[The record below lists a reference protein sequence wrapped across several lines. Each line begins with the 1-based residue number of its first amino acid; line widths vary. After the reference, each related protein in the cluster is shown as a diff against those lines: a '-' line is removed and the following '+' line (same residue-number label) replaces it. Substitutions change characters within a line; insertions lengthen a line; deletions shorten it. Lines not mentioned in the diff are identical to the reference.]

1 MLDVVGVVAGA
12 AVAAVAAVAVVAVA
26 VAAGVA
32 CAENS
37 PKECDGFSRTR
48 RISTHCEKVDVR

>member
-1 MLDVVGVVAGA
+1 MLDVVAVVGVV
-12 AVAAVAAVAVVAVA
+12 
-26 VAAGVA
+26 AGVA

-48 RISTHCEKVDVR
+48 RISTHCEKEDVR

>member
-1 MLDVVGVVAGA
+1 MLDVVAVVGVGVVAG
-12 AVAAVAAVAVVAVA
+12 VVAVA
-26 VAAGVA
+26 AVA